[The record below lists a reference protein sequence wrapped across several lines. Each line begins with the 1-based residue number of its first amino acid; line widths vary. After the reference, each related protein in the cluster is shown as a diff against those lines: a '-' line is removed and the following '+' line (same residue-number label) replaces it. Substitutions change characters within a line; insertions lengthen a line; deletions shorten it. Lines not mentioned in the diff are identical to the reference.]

1 VVVNNKIVVS
11 YNKTIVER
19 RLHLE
24 KDYTIR
30 SIERALKLL
39 KSYTNFKNEF
49 SLKEMADTLK
59 LNKSTVFRIIM
70 TLKKWGFIEVGL
82 DDRYKLGHEILLLAS
97 IIRDNMDI
105 RKEAYGFMKKLAKET
120 GETVILAVLQNY
132 KAICVEKIESFQTVK
147 ITSQV
152 GAVIPLFKGAT
163 GKTLAAFIS
172 KENLDKYIAVQSK
185 LYGTEHDQSNL
196 ISEFEKIRNDKFV
209 VTHGEVDEG
218 VIAVAVPIFDFKRE
232 VVASLSIASPEF
244 RFSKEK
250 EVMLKNILMKTS
262 CELSRTLGFRTKT
275 GKSRAFE
282 VGKII

>member
-1 VVVNNKIVVS
+1 LKI
-11 YNKTIVER
+11 KQLFHTIKY
-19 RLHLE
+19 LLKGGLSLE

-70 TLKKWGFIEVGL
+70 TLKKEGFIEVGL
-82 DDRYKLGHEILLLAS
+82 KGRYKLGHEILLLAS

-132 KAICVEKIESFQTVK
+132 KAICVEKIESLQTVK

-152 GAVIPLFKGAT
+152 GAMIPLFKGAT

-185 LYGTEHDQSNL
+185 LYGTEYDQSSL
-196 ISEFEKIRNDKFV
+196 ALELEKIRNDKFV

-218 VIAVAVPIFDFKRE
+218 VIAAAVPIFDFKRE
-232 VVASLSIASPEF
+232 IVASLSIASPEF
-244 RFSKEK
+244 RFSIER
-250 EVMLKNILMKTS
+250 EIVLKNILIETS
-262 CELSRTLGFRTKT
+262 HELSKILGFRLK
-275 GKSRAFE
+275 E
-282 VGKII
+282 